1 MYVQDNAVSDV
12 PEILDVSPVAGFS
25 DTASHLPDYWD
36 DPAYWK
42 VSMVSRANALLVSL
56 GRLWRARD
64 RLKRLPTARQVRMM
78 AAFDGREPCSH
89 LVDEMPDYAP
99 EALPDELDR
108 QLGRHALRFTARDV
122 LSPGQ
127 LVEMVVFPDGWGFDL
142 T

>member
-1 MYVQDNAVSDV
+1 
-12 PEILDVSPVAGFS
+12 
-25 DTASHLPDYWD
+25 
-36 DPAYWK
+36 
-42 VSMVSRANALLVSL
+42 
-56 GRLWRARD
+56 
-64 RLKRLPTARQVRMM
+64 MM

-99 EALPDELDR
+99 EALPDELES

-127 LVEMVVFPDGWGFDL
+127 LLEMVVFPDGWGFDL